1 MSASE
6 QDNFIVRDHDCDAL
20 GHLYTG
26 NYLRFAEDAAHAFWQ
41 RLTHRCCGGEDLM
54 RAWAPAQTVIDLH
67 RPLISADRFVIQTQL
82 AGHEPGQVHLVHI
95 FTQDEEDEPA
105 AICQTRWAAAA
116 NGNAQTDT
124 VAQTVRVML
133 REINPVPTWHSAPPP
148 PPPPEGMVE
157 MQRWVGWRDV
167 SPRGRVFTAAYMDYM
182 VDSAI
187 LAGDSFG
194 WNFQASLE
202 AGFAFVARRQWIEI
216 LSPAGLGDA
225 LRIRTWLYR
234 MRRTTA
240 YRNYILTRMTDDE
253 VVARGCTYWAAVDFD
268 SGRPSRIPEAFL
280 IDLARHIASD

>member
-6 QDNFIVRDHDCDAL
+6 QNNYIVRDHDCDAL

-41 RLTHRCCGGEDLM
+41 RVSKSCGGGEDLI
-54 RAWAPAQTVIDLH
+54 RAWAPAQTIIDLH
-67 RPLISADRFVIQTQL
+67 RPLVTEDRFVIQTEL
-82 AGHEPGQVHLVHI
+82 AGNALGQLHLVHT
-95 FTQDEEDEPA
+95 FMQAEGDAPA

-116 NGNAQTDT
+116 DGNAETEL
-124 VAQTVRVML
+124 VAQTVRELL
-133 REINPVPTWHSAPPP
+133 READPVPTWHPAPAASS
-148 PPPPEGMVE
+148 PPEGMVE
-157 MQRWVGWRDV
+157 MQRRVGWRDV

-194 WNFQASLE
+194 WDFQASLE
-202 AGFAFVARRQWIEI
+202 AGFAFVARRQWIDI
-216 LSPAGLGDA
+216 LSPGGLGDA
-225 LRIRTWLYR
+225 LRIQTWLYR

-240 YRNYILTRMTDDE
+240 YRTYILTRMLDEE

-268 SGRPSRIPEAFL
+268 TGRPIRIPEVFL
-280 IDLARHIASD
+280 IDLAKHIASD